1 MTFAARAFA
10 ALLMLAPMLSTAQAQ
25 VPAEPAAR
33 VRDAFASDYGKAL
46 IAELGKNL
54 RRDADPACLSTK
66 WIAADQLEA
75 RGLELMAK
83 WGTRMMET
91 HLSLLDK
98 KILAEKFPGSAELEK
113 LRADKTVA
121 RYLVIAQPIRQ
132 TQILD
137 TTFEQFDRYVLIK
150 RIKLTPVS
158 PLASGNAT
166 LLDKG
171 PSDAAREKVEKF
183 IAGNKS
189 AALKRYL
196 ALAEQEAAAM
206 KAALKLE
213 QPLRPV
219 PSIYFEGVET
229 DLEALC
235 ISRR

>member
-1 MTFAARAFA
+1 
-10 ALLMLAPMLSTAQAQ
+10 MLAPMLSVAQAQ
-25 VPAEPAAR
+25 VPVEPAAR

-54 RRDADPACLSTK
+54 HRDADPACLSTK
-66 WIAADQLEA
+66 GIAADQLQA
-75 RGLELMAK
+75 RGLELMTK

-132 TQILD
+132 AQILD

-150 RIKLTPVS
+150 RIKLASVS
-158 PLASGNAT
+158 PAATGNAA
-166 LLDKG
+166 LSKPADDAEEKLD
-171 PSDAAREKVEKF
+171 KF
-183 IAGNKS
+183 IAANTS
-189 AALKRYL
+189 AAVKRYL
-196 ALAEQEAAAM
+196 ALAEQDAAAR
-206 KAALKLE
+206 KASFPKDPP
-213 QPLRPV
+213 QQPV
-219 PSIYFEGVET
+219 PVVLYQGVET
-229 DLEALC
+229 DLEGLC